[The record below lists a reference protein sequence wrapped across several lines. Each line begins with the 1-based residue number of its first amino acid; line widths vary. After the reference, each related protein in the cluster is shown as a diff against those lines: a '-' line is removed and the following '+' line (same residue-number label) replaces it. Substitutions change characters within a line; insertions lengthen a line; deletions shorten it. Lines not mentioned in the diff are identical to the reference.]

1 VKPQGAIP
9 DPIRVQNHVAFLEQ
23 YIGLLQDD
31 GLSPGRVY
39 QYAKHVRTFYRVNGV
54 KIELSEPLSR
64 RVTFKDRAPKPEE
77 LSHLLD
83 LADLREKVI
92 VSILALGGFREA
104 TLSKLQYRH
113 VKEDL
118 EANRTPIHVHV
129 EAEITKGK
137 YADYDTF
144 LGSEAAEYLRLYIE
158 QRRRGSPDLRN
169 PPETL
174 TDASPLI
181 RGKNHN
187 PCAIGSKQ
195 IRKMVHDLY
204 ARAGLLK
211 EPKGRMYDLRVH
223 SLRKFFK
230 TQLLSLGVHESYV
243 DHMMGHVTDIYH
255 DIQSKGIDFLRS
267 VYSASGLS
275 IRPKTKVSKIDAI
288 KEIIRAYGMNP
299 EQVLTREALNQPART
314 QVNPDEYENTQL
326 QTLSKALRDL
336 IRKDA
341 AETIQAV
348 HIRTNVGGPDGN

>member
-1 VKPQGAIP
+1 VKFKYEHFLWGLDSVKGELPAQCSA
-9 DPIRVQNHVAFLEQ
+9 QNIQSSFVPH
-23 YIGLLQDD
+23 IGH
-31 GLSPGRVY
+31 R
-39 QYAKHVRTFYRVNGV
+39 AR
-54 KIELSEPLSR
+54 
-64 RVTFKDRAPKPEE
+64 KDRAPKPEE
-77 LSHLLD
+77 LAHLLD
-83 LADLREKVI
+83 LADLREKVV

-118 EANRTPIHVHV
+118 EANKTPIHVHI

-144 LGSEAAEYLRLYIE
+144 PGSEAAEYLRLYIE
-158 QRRRGSPDLRN
+158 QRQHGSPDLRS

-174 TDASPLI
+174 TDTSPLI
-181 RGKNHN
+181 RGKKHD

-195 IRKMVHDLY
+195 IRKMVHNLY
-204 ARAGLLK
+204 VRANLLK
-211 EPKGRMYDLRVH
+211 EPKGRMYDFRVH

-230 TQLLSLGVHESYV
+230 TQMLSLGVHESYV
-243 DHMMGHVTDIYH
+243 DYMMGHVTDVYD
-255 DIQSKGIDFLRS
+255 DIQSKGIDFLRGI
-267 VYSASGLS
+267 YSASGLS
-275 IRPKTKVSKIDAI
+275 IRPKTKVSKIDAL

-326 QTLSKALRDL
+326 QTLGKALREL

-341 AETIQAV
+341 TETLQTV
-348 HIRTNVGGPDGN
+348 RIRTDGGGPDGN